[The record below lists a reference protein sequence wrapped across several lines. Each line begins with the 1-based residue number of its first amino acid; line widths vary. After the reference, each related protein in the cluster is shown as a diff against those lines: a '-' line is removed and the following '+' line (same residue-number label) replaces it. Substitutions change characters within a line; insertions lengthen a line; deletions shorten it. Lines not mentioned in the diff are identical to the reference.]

1 VQIKIENRHDN
12 LGALNIIDQKI
23 NNLKEKVQCL
33 QQYVPKLLKIKED
46 VSGKTD
52 LKDAISKR
60 NDNSKR
66 ILDNVKNIARA
77 LCEYTKNNK
86 KKFDTDEFN
95 KKFTLKSHQKV
106 RIEDLLQIF
115 IDDLELA
122 KKFLTFVIEDLG
134 QQYQT
139 ELDQLTQINLYHRL
153 LEYMLYSRQINEK
166 KKIMP
171 SRYESDPNAF
181 KNQIA
186 AFISRY
192 DQKIDKNYMLFLFQ
206 IYKVSDGVKDCCERL
221 GLKQELLNYYIQ
233 QDDRDQVMAVCQ
245 EYAQ

>member
-1 VQIKIENRHDN
+1 
-12 LGALNIIDQKI
+12 
-23 NNLKEKVQCL
+23 
-33 QQYVPKLLKIKED
+33 VPKLLKIKED

>member
-1 VQIKIENRHDN
+1 
-12 LGALNIIDQKI
+12 
-23 NNLKEKVQCL
+23 
-33 QQYVPKLLKIKED
+33 VPKLLKIKED

-52 LKDAISKR
+52 LKDAISKK

>member
-1 VQIKIENRHDN
+1 M
-12 LGALNIIDQKI
+12 
-23 NNLKEKVQCL
+23 
-33 QQYVPKLLKIKED
+33 
-46 VSGKTD
+46 
-52 LKDAISKR
+52 
-60 NDNSKR
+60 
-66 ILDNVKNIARA
+66 
-77 LCEYTKNNK
+77 
-86 KKFDTDEFN
+86 
-95 KKFTLKSHQKV
+95 KSHQKV

-134 QQYQT
+134 QQYQA

-153 LEYMLYSRQINEK
+153 LEYMLYDRKINEK

-233 QDDRDQVMAVCQ
+233 
-245 EYAQ
+245 